1 MDCAR
6 SLTSRVAGCLYQTR
20 AERIRFFLGRTARC
34 GEAGGQDVLAD
45 GGGDPGG
52 GGLDGGAGRGIG
64 AGRGRAR
71 RGRGPE
77 DVFPDSVGHPG
88 GGFPDRVARQMGV
101 ARGGLDPRVAEQPGD
116 RGQAFAERERAA
128 GEGMANIVYSI

>member
-1 MDCAR
+1 MDCAQSVTR
-6 SLTSRVAGCLYQTR
+6 RVAGCLYQTR
-20 AERIRFFLGRTARC
+20 AERIGFFWRRTGRC

-52 GGLDGGAGRGIG
+52 GGLEGGAGFGVRTGRGR
-64 AGRGRAR
+64 AGRGR
-71 RGRGPE
+71 GRE
-77 DVFPDSVGHPG
+77 DVFPDTGGHPG
-88 GGFPDRVARQMGV
+88 GGFPYCVARQMGI

-128 GEGMANIVYSI
+128 GEGMANIVYLI